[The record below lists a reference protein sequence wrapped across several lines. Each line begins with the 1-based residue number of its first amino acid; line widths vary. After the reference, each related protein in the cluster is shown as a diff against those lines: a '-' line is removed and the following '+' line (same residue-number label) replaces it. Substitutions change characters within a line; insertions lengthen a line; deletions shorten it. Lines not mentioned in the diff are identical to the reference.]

1 MGCGDGGSCP
11 IGPAVWENGSGL
23 GATSVSASTACYQ
36 RELFPVSPCVCP
48 RPRTVVSLV
57 SAREPVSLD
66 YVHLR
71 PVSAHEHLKLVSAHE
86 HLTLV
91 SAHGHL
97 TLVSVHEHVD
107 LSAHGHVLA
116 HVLIQFQIYLSDYV
130 IVWMLV

>member
-1 MGCGDGGSCP
+1 MEVAALLGLLCGRMEVGWALRQCLRRLPATKESCSQLHP
-11 IGPAVWENGSGL
+11 
-23 GATSVSASTACYQ
+23 VSALDHEQ
-36 RELFPVSPCVCP
+36 L
-48 RPRTVVSLV
+48 SLV

-97 TLVSVHEHVD
+97 TLVSVHELVD

-116 HVLIQFQIYLSDYV
+116 HVVINFQIYLSDYI